1 MLRLVLRLGVGALSA
16 VEEDFIENQV
26 LLTLNGDA
34 ILTQSGLYI
43 IKNRNIKTLSTLSGD
58 VLVTQSGFAIELTG

>member
-43 IKNRNIKTLSTLSGD
+43 LKNRKKTLSTLSGD
-58 VLVTQSGFAIELTG
+58 VLVTQSGLAIELTG

>member
-43 IKNRNIKTLSTLSGD
+43 LKIRKKTLSTLSGD
-58 VLVTQSGFAIELTG
+58 VLVTQSGLAIELTG

>member
-1 MLRLVLRLGVGALSA
+1 MLRLVLRLGVGAPSA
-16 VEEDFIENQV
+16 VQEDFIENKV

-43 IKNRNIKTLSTLSGD
+43 LKIRKKTISTLSGD
-58 VLVTQSGFAIELTG
+58 VLVTQSGLAIELTE